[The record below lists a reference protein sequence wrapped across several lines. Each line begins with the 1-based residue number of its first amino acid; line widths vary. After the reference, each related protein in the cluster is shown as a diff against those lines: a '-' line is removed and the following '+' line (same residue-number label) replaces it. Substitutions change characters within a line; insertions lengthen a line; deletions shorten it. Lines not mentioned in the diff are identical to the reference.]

1 MSNKKNTAANNVV
14 QLECK
19 NLHEYLKSQTQ
30 IISKLYDYPAIC
42 LAVFRDCIPAIA
54 KQFVMRMLCVEQPVP
69 QAVVQSWGSQVY
81 AKYLSNLSFIF
92 VVHHELKKIIKIMFP
107 TEKILQHVRH

>member
-1 MSNKKNTAANNVV
+1 MWTWNIVNVIKWIAVISAMSSKKNASSNSVV

-30 IISKLYDYPAIC
+30 IISKLYEYPAIC
-42 LAVFRDCIPAIA
+42 LAVFRDCIPSIA

-81 AKYLSNLSFIF
+81 AK
-92 VVHHELKKIIKIMFP
+92 
-107 TEKILQHVRH
+107 